1 MKDFKITMNL
11 DKFKKQFSKY
21 PKKLAQAGHDIID
34 AGVKTFEAE
43 GKEAVLSGPT
53 RAFDTGNLMRM
64 IRGNM
69 TGFMSGIVRSGA
81 TYSAYIH
88 EGTKYM
94 RARPFF
100 EVAVNKGEGKFMQSA
115 DYLIKRALS

>member
-1 MKDFKITMNL
+1 MNDFELKYNFN
-11 DKFKKQFSKY
+11 KFRQQFKKY
-21 PKKLAQAGHDIID
+21 PKKLAQTGHDIID

-53 RAFDTGNLMRM
+53 RAFDTGNLMRK

-69 TGFMSGIVRSGA
+69 TGFMSGIVRAGA

-100 EVAVNKGEGKFMQSA
+100 EVAINKGEPKFMRTVN
-115 DYLIKRALS
+115 YLIKRALK